1 MDTDKTSQKS
11 PTHSLKVL
19 ERYSVAKMAHWL
31 VWTLV
36 ILSTLTTLAL
46 WASLD
51 AKYGSYYGARST
63 RSKGVV
69 GLFMGFYDDTRDYL
83 RRNQRRTYIGGIN
96 AGQPPIVCPEI
107 DIAGSKTN
115 VSIDVSEI
123 DLKHVE
129 EEVFKEDLADVRKFT
144 ADATQDVRSMYRH
157 TKKAAEKGL
166 MLKDILSE
174 GMKVGDN
181 YWYVPGGHWI
191 PASCIPRWKVAII
204 IPFRDRFVHLPI
216 ILRHLV
222 PFLKEQ
228 YLEFGI
234 FFVEQANELEFNRA
248 MLMNVG
254 YIEALNYTQWD
265 CFIFHDVDHIPLS
278 HGNFYGCSGMPKHFL
293 SGADR
298 WGYKLLYS
306 FFFGA
311 VTGFTRSQVADFNGF
326 PNTYWGWGGEDD
338 DILGR
343 MRSVGLFKT
352 RPWGQV
358 GFYNVIPHHHKSA
371 PKNKNRV
378 CLLNHYKQ
386 RLSTDGLVNLK
397 YGTPRVTLLPLYTN
411 ISVDIQ
417 HLPWNEQWLDCKEDA

>member
-1 MDTDKTSQKS
+1 MILTKQKFNKTNFFGSS
-11 PTHSLKVL
+11 PLEALPSHSDANCSKTYSAFLKFFT
-19 ERYSVAKMAHWL
+19 E
-31 VWTLV
+31 
-36 ILSTLTTLAL
+36 
-46 WASLD
+46 
-51 AKYGSYYGARST
+51 
-63 RSKGVV
+63 
-69 GLFMGFYDDTRDYL
+69 
-83 RRNQRRTYIGGIN
+83 
-96 AGQPPIVCPEI
+96 
-107 DIAGSKTN
+107 TN

-234 FFVEQANELEFNRA
+234 FFVEQL
-248 MLMNVG
+248 L
-254 YIEALNYTQWD
+254 T
-265 CFIFHDVDHIPLS
+265 IPN
-278 HGNFYGCSGMPKHFL
+278 GT
-293 SGADR
+293 A
-298 WGYKLLYS
+298 LYS
-306 FFFGA
+306 MTWTTSLSAMATSTVAVECQNISYLVQIDGVINCCTAFFFGA